1 MGGVGAP
8 VLSSAQVTP
17 QTKQIVADGGAAA
30 CQHPGPLV
38 VDAAGRTPTHY
49 MSGVEIVGGGGAVAA
64 QVGAAGLGRGHAE
77 TNSVS
82 QHHHHLQI
90 ETEAHAREN

>member
-17 QTKQIVADGGAAA
+17 QTKQVVADGGAAA
-30 CQHPGPLV
+30 CQQPIPLV
-38 VDAAGRTPTHY
+38 ADAVGRTPTHF
-49 MSGVEIVGGGGAVAA
+49 MSGVEIAGGAMT

-77 TNSVS
+77 ASGMS
-82 QHHHHLQI
+82 QHHHL
-90 ETEAHAREN
+90 